1 MLSEFFGVKV
11 LSEENIFKKDE
22 YATSLRKKLQET
34 DKESE
39 TVDHVMSNIGSKV
52 DFLQIVKTLAN
63 DDSINLIYYNENLAN
78 IVSNI
83 DDAEII
89 QNQLIEDLRKVA
101 TKTNDDNLLENL
113 REFESQLDELRRQKQ
128 EAEQIA
134 AVEKEKAKEAV
145 RKAREEKES
154 ASKKRS
160 NVKKPKK
167 N

>member
-1 MLSEFFGVKV
+1 M
-11 LSEENIFKKDE
+11 
-22 YATSLRKKLQET
+22 
-34 DKESE
+34 
-39 TVDHVMSNIGSKV
+39 
-52 DFLQIVKTLAN
+52 
-63 DDSINLIYYNENLAN
+63 
-78 IVSNI
+78 
-83 DDAEII
+83 
-89 QNQLIEDLRKVA
+89 IEDLRKVA

-145 RKAREEKES
+145 RKAREEKE
-154 ASKKRS
+154 KRQQEET